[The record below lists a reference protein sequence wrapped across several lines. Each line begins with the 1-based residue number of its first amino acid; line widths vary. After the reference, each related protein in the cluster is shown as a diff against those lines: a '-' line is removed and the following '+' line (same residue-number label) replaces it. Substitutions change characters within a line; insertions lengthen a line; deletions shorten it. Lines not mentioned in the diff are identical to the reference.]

1 MTFFPLAYVGIGP
14 QIPGT
19 NVGFPLGW
27 QGIIPFKAEKM
38 ARMAVKLMTEQL
50 IDVKEEFSKLDV
62 NRVATE
68 IDGVVLEKLQ
78 SVIKNTFE
86 RHQEDVWKLL
96 PDEVRDELVVKGG
109 EAGPK
114 VISTI
119 MTEVKEVRIYE
130 GLRTDGAK
138 LQQSIIPPFYII
150 NPRMSSFHS
159 SLRSSLLAPPRS

>member
-1 MTFFPLAYVGIGP
+1 MTFFPYNYIGLGP

-62 NRVATE
+62 DRVARE

-78 SVIKNTFE
+78 TVITATFE
-86 RHQEDVWKLL
+86 KVRGVRFSVCVWG
-96 PDEVRDELVVKGG
+96 GG
-109 EAGPK
+109 EKP
-114 VISTI
+114 VTNQYSL
-119 MTEVKEVRIYE
+119 IYSE
-130 GLRTDGAK
+130 QR
-138 LQQSIIPPFYII
+138 
-150 NPRMSSFHS
+150 RE
-159 SLRSSLLAPPRS
+159 RR